1 MKLTLRLA
9 NQDTDT
15 GQVRTLETGRLTV
28 GRGADNDW
36 VLADPDRTLSKNHC
50 RIDASEAGFLLTD
63 LSTNGVFLAGAPQP
77 VGRGHS
83 VALEDGDVVALG
95 PYRLHAVISGQ
106 DTPAL
111 AMPAGLGLPE
121 NAAPAVSPLTPAIP
135 EPWLADVPGA
145 GFGPGRRAAPQGWDA
160 PPDPATYAATGLF
173 EQSRTAGGLA
183 IPSDPFA
190 DSPSL
195 FSGPAEHVP
204 AGATSMRLPQA
215 QVGAAE
221 RLDGGR
227 RPRRTRG
234 GAGAGA
240 IRALAAAA
248 AGGAAGAGERGEH
261 PAGGLGAAARSGCRR
276 AASHRPARRLAGCA
290 GRTLRCRLCRS
301 RRAGSTGCC
310 GPCTG
315 RRPGDH
321 PGAGDRLALRRS
333 RFPCPHL
340 SGPRLPRPRPRR
352 PHSSLTHSTL
362 TRLRRPPPAAFAP
375 AAALTSLPALPAPAD
390 RLAKT
395 VPPAPPVP
403 LAPAS
408 LPRPAMPSRPEAG
421 QEAPR
426 VVAVAQSVPVQA
438 APVSKAPAA
447 TPLQPHEAPPAVP
460 GAPDAAAPSQLIAA
474 FLDGAGLPADSF
486 AAREPASAFRELGQL
501 VRAAIEGV
509 REIMSTRA
517 LVKSEFRVDQTVLR
531 RSDNN
536 PVKFAPDTQR
546 CLAAMVGEAPP
557 GFLPGPAAM
566 QQSMDDIKLHELA
579 LVAALNSVFADLG
592 TQLDPETISRRARQD
607 AGLADKLPYA
617 RDAKCWAIYTETY
630 AKLQESG
637 AANTGGSL
645 LAPLAEA
652 YARQLRRGR

>member
-50 RIDASEAGFLLTD
+50 RIDASEGGFLLTD

-106 DTPAL
+106 DVPAL

-215 QVGAAE
+215 QVVLPSDWMEGEDPVGPEPAPGPAQSAPWPPPLPEEPPAPLSEASILPADWVLPSEPAAAE
-221 RLDGGR
+221 
-227 RPRRTRG
+227 PP
-234 GAGAGA
+234 AV
-240 IRALAAAA
+240 ALPASWQAA
-248 AGGAAGAGERGEH
+248 
-261 PAGGLGAAARSGCRR
+261 PAE
-276 AASHRPARRLAGCA
+276 LAGVA
-290 GRTLRCRLCRS
+290 S
-301 RRAGSTGCC
+301 AE
-310 GPCTG
+310 
-315 RRPGDH
+315 
-321 PGAGDRLALRRS
+321 AVAL
-333 RFPCPHL
+333 
-340 SGPRLPRPRPRR
+340 
-352 PHSSLTHSTL
+352 
-362 TRLRRPPPAAFAP
+362 PPPAAVAPAP
-375 AAALTSLPALPAPAD
+375 AAGPVITPPPPIASSYPAPASLVSPFPVPASPVPASLAPATLAPAALVPAPALTPLPAMPAPTD
-390 RLAKT
+390 RPAKP
-395 VPPAPPVP
+395 VPATPPVP

-408 LPRPAMPSRPEAG
+408 LPRPATPPRPDAG
-421 QEAPR
+421 QDAPR
-426 VVAVAQSVPVQA
+426 VVAAAAQSVPVQSVPVQA
-438 APVSKAPAA
+438 APVHTAPAA
-447 TPLQPHEAPPAVP
+447 TPLPPHDAPPAVP
-460 GAPDAAAPSQLIAA
+460 GAPDAATPSHLVAA

-486 AAREPASAFRELGQL
+486 AAREPAAAFRELGQL